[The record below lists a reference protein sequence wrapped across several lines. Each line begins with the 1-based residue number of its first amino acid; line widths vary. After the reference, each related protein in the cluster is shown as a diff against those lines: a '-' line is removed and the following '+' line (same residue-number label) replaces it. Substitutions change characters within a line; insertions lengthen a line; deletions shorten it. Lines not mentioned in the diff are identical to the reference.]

1 MKKIILLIVLFSFS
15 VPTLI
20 TAQSKTSQ
28 KELFANTYHNS
39 KNAVKSQHYQFVA
52 DVIHNSQEREVLNG
66 EHNQFKVYKLQVVG
80 QLHDFSKHKVV
91 HVIKDDQSKID
102 TSFNDE
108 TQLISIDI
116 LATDYDIKI
125 EIKPNGKAFLTL
137 NGHDGSKL
145 SYTGRINKL

>member
-1 MKKIILLIVLFSFS
+1 MKKIILLAVLFSFS

-28 KELFANTYHNS
+28 KEIFASTYHSS
-39 KNAVKSQHYQFVA
+39 KVAVKSHHYQFVA

-66 EHNQFKVYKLQVVG
+66 EHNQFKVHKLKVLG

-91 HVIKDDQSKID
+91 HIINDDHSKID
-102 TSFNDE
+102 TSFNDDA
-108 TQLISIDI
+108 QLISIDI
-116 LATDYDIKI
+116 HATDYDIKI

-137 NGHDGSKL
+137 NSREGTKL
-145 SYTGRINKL
+145 SYTGRIHKL